1 MRGLISFL
9 TFTTGITA
17 LCGMPD
23 RAVAQGESGVMRNF
37 PWEGEVTGTSVYIRS
52 GAGGNYYPTTK
63 VGPGTRLLVVGEKF
77 GWYEIVPPIGSFSYI
92 DQTLVEKSEDGS
104 TGTVSQEN
112 VYVRAGSELERR
124 KTSTQL
130 LLAKGAT
137 VSIIGEADGFFKVVP
152 PRGAHLFISAQYVA
166 PVPERTRSGLLEKY
180 MSEGGP
186 VSSSV
191 APVVDSTV
199 PVKKSTLTDGT
210 IRSGRTAMPVAVKSS
225 DESSRAINTNDVI
238 IPPPQDRVASAQLP
252 AEVSPVAVDVGRAPP
267 SPVIDSVAANRPSRP
282 SQPSRPVSENGTSA
296 WIESQFASH
305 DGSPPIQRPDYTN
318 QGPVADSTVN
328 SSQAPNAIS
337 TPAAPPSPFAAS
349 PPSNAIKVDGR
360 NVTTIEVTSP
370 TGSGRYDAQIQMLEA
385 EMQSELRKPIMDQKL
400 ASIRDRFGPISI
412 QNDDQVA
419 KEIAKIRIRQL
430 NDRIAL
436 QSSRMALA
444 AEARELEAYRKR
456 SDEER
461 IAIAKRVASYSAP
474 VSYDVTGELRKSAAF
489 GPEKRRYRLV
499 NPKSGTTIGYVDVPN
514 EISTNVDQWIGQ
526 MVGVKASGKNYSNAA
541 RMTFYVAESI
551 TPLGGGSGSTDADE
565 TSSEPIIET
574 GSSEGV
580 IEFTEMTPVGTP
592 VTRPRPTSVSPASPV
607 TPMPSA
613 TPAPRPQTPS
623 KPITA
628 APLSEVPMS
637 TSPTPEAA
645 PVKTSQAPAAK
656 PVPALSTVA
665 ARPAAAQANAMPKPV
680 APAPAPV
687 KPAPAVAIPV
697 TAATPE
703 PIESDDP
710 EGRISFTSPTPT
722 FSNDGAGANKPANLS
737 GGSDKA
743 SSNPTGTGNTPADKE
758 NTPVEPL
765 EPLD

>member
-9 TFTTGITA
+9 TLTTGMA
-17 LCGMPD
+17 LCGTPD
-23 RAVAQGESGVMRNF
+23 RAVAQSENAVMRNF
-37 PWEGEVTGTSVYIRS
+37 PWEGEVTGSSVYIRS

-130 LLAKGAT
+130 LLAKGTT
-137 VSIIGEADGFFKVVP
+137 VSIVGEADGFFKIVP

-180 MSEGGP
+180 MSDGGP

-199 PVKKSTLTDGT
+199 PVKKSPQPDRT
-210 IRSGRTAMPVAVKSS
+210 IRPERAAVPVAVKSS

-238 IPPPQDRVASAQLP
+238 IPPPQDRVASAQPP
-252 AEVSPVAVDVGRAPP
+252 AEASPVAVDVGRAPP
-267 SPVIDSVAANRPSRP
+267 SPVIDSVAANRPARP

-305 DGSPPIQRPDYTN
+305 DGSPPVQRPDYTN
-318 QGPVADSTVN
+318 QGPAVDSAMT
-328 SSQAPNAIS
+328 SSQSPSAIN

-349 PPSNAIKVDGR
+349 SPSNAIKVDGR

-436 QSSRMALA
+436 QSSRLALA

-461 IAIAKRVASYSAP
+461 IAIARRVASYSAP

-499 NPKSGTTIGYVDVPN
+499 NPKSGTTIGYVDVPS

-526 MVGVKASGKNYSNAA
+526 LVGVKAAGKNYSNAA

-565 TSSEPIIET
+565 TSSEPIIES
-574 GSSEGV
+574 GSSDGV
-580 IEFTEMTPVGTP
+580 IEFTEMTPIGSP
-592 VTRPRPTSVSPASPV
+592 SVTRPPTSISPPVPTPVATPAARPPAPSKPMSAAPVSEAMPIKNSSLAPAASPV
-607 TPMPSA
+607 PA
-613 TPAPRPQTPS
+613 T
-623 KPITA
+623 
-628 APLSEVPMS
+628 
-637 TSPTPEAA
+637 
-645 PVKTSQAPAAK
+645 
-656 PVPALSTVA
+656 STVA
-665 ARPAAAQANAMPKPV
+665 AKPAAIQPNTKPKPV
-680 APAPAPV
+680 APTPAPV
-687 KPAPAVAIPV
+687 KPAPAVARPV
-697 TAATPE
+697 AAPAPE
-703 PIESDDP
+703 ASESDDP

-722 FSNDGAGANKPANLS
+722 FSSDAAGANRPAKLS
-737 GGSDKA
+737 GGA
-743 SSNPTGTGNTPADKE
+743 STPAAQAPGTGNTPAKQE
-758 NTPVEPL
+758 NTPIEPL
-765 EPLD
+765 EPLE